1 MGQQLDSDIRLSSEN
16 VWQPELQGE
25 FIALRPLKESD
36 FEILH
41 NVASDPLIWEQH
53 PDFERYKVEKFKRY
67 FDSAINSKGAF
78 VITEKASGEV
88 IGSTRYTEYS
98 QENSS
103 VVIGYTF
110 LIRKFWGGLY
120 NKDLKSLM
128 LDYAFQFVEMVY
140 FVVGRNNQRSRKAIE
155 KIGGVLVA
163 DTTGLPL
170 DGDLAQAVVYKIE
183 KGSSEIQRVLK

>member
-1 MGQQLDSDIRLSSEN
+1 MRQQLHSDIHLSSEN
-16 VWQPELQGE
+16 VWQPELHGE
-25 FIALRPLKESD
+25 FVALRPLKESD
-36 FEILH
+36 FETLH
-41 NVASDPLIWEQH
+41 SVASDPLIWEQH

-78 VITEKASGEV
+78 VITDKTSGEV

-98 QENSS
+98 QTNSS

-128 LDYAFQFVEMVY
+128 LDYAFQFVEIVY
-140 FVVGRNNQRSRKAIE
+140 FIVGRNNQRSRKAME
-155 KIGGVLVA
+155 KIGGVLVV

-170 DGDLAQAVVYKIE
+170 DGDLTQAVVYKIE
-183 KGSSEIQRVLK
+183 KGSSGIQRVLK